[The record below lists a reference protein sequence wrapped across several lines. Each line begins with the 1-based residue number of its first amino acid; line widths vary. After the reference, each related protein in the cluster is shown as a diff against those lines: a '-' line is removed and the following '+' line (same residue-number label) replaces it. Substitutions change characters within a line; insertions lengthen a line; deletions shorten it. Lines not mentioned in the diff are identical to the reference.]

1 MLLLNVLP
9 ENTEEKCKF
18 RSHICY
24 NFQAFKTWK
33 SPNIFGENKW
43 HNLFETKL
51 KNLFTYE
58 RYAPERRWLVF
69 YKSRSGEEQGIN
81 QGENKLLGMASLSY
95 VLEGAEQFL
104 VALNGCIKWFL
115 IGSFSLCRIS
125 NEFSVVGSR
134 QYGMLALFQG
144 PLILWKGR
152 LDPSQV
158 LNVYWGDP

>member
-1 MLLLNVLP
+1 MAIFVVLWSYLL
-9 ENTEEKCKF
+9 T
-18 RSHICY
+18 
-24 NFQAFKTWK
+24 
-33 SPNIFGENKW
+33 
-43 HNLFETKL
+43 TKL
-51 KNLFTYE
+51 SCLRKNKSGHTKGTRLKKLFTYE

-95 VLEGAEQFL
+95 VLEGAERFL

-115 IGSFSLCRIS
+115 IGSFSLCWIS

-134 QYGMLALFQG
+134 QHGMLALFQG

-152 LDPSQV
+152 LDPSQE
-158 LNVYWGDP
+158 

>member
-1 MLLLNVLP
+1 MSYL
-9 ENTEEKCKF
+9 EKESKKCKCW
-18 RSHICY
+18 SHICI
-24 NFQAFKTWK
+24 NSQAFKTQK
-33 SPNIFGENKW
+33 SPDILDKKNW
-43 HNLFETKL
+43 HICTRHLWKI
-51 KNLFTYE
+51 
-58 RYAPERRWLVF
+58 YAPERRWLVF

-95 VLEGAEQFL
+95 VFEGAERFL

-134 QYGMLALFQG
+134 QHGMLALFQG

-152 LDPSQV
+152 
-158 LNVYWGDP
+158 